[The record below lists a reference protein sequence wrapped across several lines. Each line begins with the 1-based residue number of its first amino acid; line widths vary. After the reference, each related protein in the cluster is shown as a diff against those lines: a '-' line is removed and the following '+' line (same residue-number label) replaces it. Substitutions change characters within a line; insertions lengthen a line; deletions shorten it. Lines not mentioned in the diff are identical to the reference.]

1 MAAQGTAE
9 RLSAYV
15 HILRALVH
23 GSLGRLPAEP
33 RLDVKRALGRHAHED
48 ARSIDE
54 ILIRLGDLRGTDD
67 PPGRAAGT
75 LADLIERVHA
85 SGGPDGYRQ
94 FAYATVKPT
103 LAQRLREHRAQID
116 PLLDEPT
123 LELVTAILARQERH
137 LDELPARDADP
148 LQLELRVEPG
158 TPPEPP
164 ILAPL
169 DHASR
174 EPWINE
180 GRGGDGPLQRALS
193 AELASAE
200 ILARSSH
207 ENASRPWAFHA
218 DLARLVADRMR
229 HIGALEAELTRTG
242 GHWGADTTGAP
253 TAGLQAAL
261 ELARTAAAEHPA
273 LEDDLTPFERIAAR
287 WA

>member
-1 MAAQGTAE
+1 MAAEGTAE

-15 HILRALVH
+15 HVLRALVH
-23 GSLGRLPAEP
+23 ASLGRLPAEP

-54 ILIRLGDLRGTDD
+54 ILIRLADLPATNDL
-67 PPGRAAGT
+67 PGRPAGT
-75 LADLIERVHA
+75 LADLIDRIHA

-123 LELVTAILARQERH
+123 LELVTSILARQERH

-148 LQLELRVEPG
+148 LQLELRVEAG

-164 ILAPL
+164 IHPQPE
-169 DHASR
+169 HAAR

-180 GRGGDGPLQRALS
+180 GRGGDGALQRALS
-193 AELASAE
+193 AELAGAE
-200 ILARSSH
+200 ILARTSH
-207 ENASRPWAFHA
+207 ESPSRPWAFHA
-218 DLARLVADRMR
+218 DVARLVADRMR
-229 HIGALEAELTRTG
+229 HIGALDAELTRAG
-242 GHWGADTTGAP
+242 GHWGADTPAEVG
-253 TAGLQAAL
+253 AGLQAAL
-261 ELARTAAAEHPA
+261 DLARAAALEHPA
-273 LEDDLTPFERIAAR
+273 LQDDLTPFERIAGR